1 MSVQQRINL
10 MVQLG
15 QYMLSDDNE
24 WLAAKQQAYAKNPW
38 FIPTFIDAAT
48 QNIATHLLNFTA
60 LATWAQQYNIAD
72 IPQAPKQVG
81 IVMAGNLP
89 LVGFHDF
96 LCVYISGHTA
106 VIKLSSKDDVL
117 LKHLVK
123 KLYEWEVTV
132 QNQVAFAEQLKGC
145 DAYIATG
152 SNNSSR
158 YFDYY
163 FGKYPNIIRRNR
175 TSIAVLDG
183 TETAAELNAL
193 ANDLMLYF
201 GQGCRNVTQLYL
213 PQGYTFEYLL
223 QHTATWQHLIEHHK
237 YKNNYDYQLA
247 LLLMNSKP
255 YMTNGLY
262 LLHESEQLFA
272 AISVVNYAY
281 YTDENALR
289 QMLAQHGNNVQC
301 IVGKSYL
308 PFGTCQQP
316 SLTDY
321 ADGVDTMAW
330 LTAL

>member
-1 MSVQQRINL
+1 L

-15 QYMLSDDNE
+15 QYMLSDSDE
-24 WLAAKQQAYAKNPW
+24 WQAAKQQAYLKNPW
-38 FIPTFIDAAT
+38 FIPEFIATAT
-48 QNIATHLLNFTA
+48 QNIATHLLSPTA
-60 LATWAQQYNIAD
+60 LTTWVQQYNIVD

-96 LCVYISGHTA
+96 LCVYMSGHTA

-132 QNQVAFAEQLKGC
+132 QNQVSFAEQLKGC

-175 TSIAVLDG
+175 TSIAVLNG
-183 TETAAELNAL
+183 TETEAELNGL
-193 ANDLMLYF
+193 ANDIMLYF

-213 PQGYTFEYLL
+213 PQGYAFETLL
-223 QHTATWQHLIEHHK
+223 QHTTTWQHLIDHHK

-247 LLLMNSKP
+247 LLLMNNKQ

-262 LLHESEQLFA
+262 LLHESNQLFA

-281 YTDENALR
+281 YSDEDALR
-289 QMLAQHGNNVQC
+289 QMLTHHGDNVQC
-301 IVGKSYL
+301 IVGKGYL
-308 PFGTCQQP
+308 TFGTTQQP